1 MTLEE
6 LIAAWEHE
14 ASVAE
19 GNRRADGYAAM
30 CRETVQALHELEYYR
45 LQPKDITE

>member
-1 MTLEE
+1 MTIEE

-19 GNRRADGYAAM
+19 GNRRADGYAAQ

-45 LQPKDITE
+45 MQQKDASE